1 MRIKKPEG
9 IVVPEDWKQLLKKI
23 RRRKPSNIIFVIG
36 AVDTGK
42 SVFSQFLFRKLS
54 KTDFAAL
61 IDSDLGQSTIG
72 PPTTVGLAVCKG
84 PKSRF
89 KPLSLRFVGS
99 TSPRGHMLQTIVAVK
114 RLVEKALALGA
125 KNVVIDT
132 SGFISGVIGHEFKF
146 QKIDLVGP
154 TLLIALEKEKELE
167 ALLRNL
173 SQRRKVSLYRLK
185 VPEEA
190 VRTKSIDERRLY
202 RQRRFGSYFESA
214 RLRHIHMQRVG
225 LHGIVP
231 DLTVKQKWKNLLIGL
246 CDGENNTLALGII
259 EDIDFSTG
267 VISCITPLKK
277 IDKVQTIQ
285 FGSIYLDKN
294 GMEL

>member
-1 MRIKKPEG
+1 MRIKKPEK
-9 IVVPEDWKQLLKKI
+9 IVVPEDWKELLKKI
-23 RRRKPSNIIFVIG
+23 RRRKPPNIIFVIG

-42 SVFSQFLFRKLS
+42 SVLSQFLFKQLS
-54 KTDFAAL
+54 RRGFAAL
-61 IDSDLGQSTIG
+61 VDSDLGQSTIG

-89 KPLSLRFVGS
+89 KPLGLRFVGS

-114 RLVEKALALGA
+114 KLVEKALELGTR
-125 KNVVIDT
+125 NVVVDT

-154 TLLIALEKEKELE
+154 THLVALEKEKELE

-173 SQRRKVSLYRLK
+173 SQRKKVSLYRLK
-185 VPEEA
+185 VHEEL
-190 VRTKSIDERRLY
+190 VRTRSFDERRLY
-202 RQRRFGSYFESA
+202 RQRRFSSYFENA
-214 RLRHIHMQRVG
+214 GLRHIYLQRVG

-246 CDGENNTLALGII
+246 CDGENNTLWLGII
-259 EDIDFSTG
+259 EDIDFSSG
-267 VISCITPLKK
+267 AISCITPLKK
-277 IDKVQTIQ
+277 IDKVKTIQ
-285 FGSIYLDKN
+285 FGSVYLSKN
-294 GMEL
+294 GTEL